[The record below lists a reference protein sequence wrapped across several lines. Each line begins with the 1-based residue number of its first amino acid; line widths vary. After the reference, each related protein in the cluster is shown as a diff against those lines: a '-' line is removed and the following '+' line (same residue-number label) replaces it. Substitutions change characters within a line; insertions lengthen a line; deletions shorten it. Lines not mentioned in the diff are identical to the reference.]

1 MYCPEELVEMEVEI
15 LRTLGWRLNGLTPCD
30 FIHHF
35 FELLPPS
42 LDKESIE
49 MLVNRAVKNSEDVMA
64 EYSVALEP
72 YSSIAL
78 AAINALSL
86 SNVLFYEQLNT
97 TTWMAVIASAMNN

>member
-1 MYCPEELVEMEVEI
+1 M
-15 LRTLGWRLNGLTPCD
+15 NGPTPCD

-35 FELLPPS
+35 FELLSPS
-42 LDKESIE
+42 ADNEIVSL
-49 MLVNRAVKNSEDVMA
+49 LVNKAVKNSEDAMA
-64 EYSVALEP
+64 DYSMALEP